1 VKPALV
7 VSGGGSKG
15 AFAVGAIRYL
25 RETRGI
31 EFGLVAGTSTGALIA
46 PLVVTDE
53 MGLLEDL
60 YTSVRNADLLAPVS
74 VQTSWK
80 RGYLFDTK
88 PMEKLLAKTM
98 DAERARRVL
107 ESTVPV
113 FLSSVN
119 LQTGRLT
126 YFQAGG
132 PRGRSEG
139 PHADLIR
146 VEDRATLLSAI
157 VASTNQPLFMPAVC
171 LAPKA
176 RPIREY
182 VDGGVREYAP
192 LHIAIANGAQE
203 VYAILHSPPPAGKS
217 VREGQ
222 VKGFLAMAGRALEL
236 LTDEIGESD
245 LQKAQLYSEA
255 TLYLEA
261 IRHNARDLG
270 LTSEQITQLFAGANP
285 FVGRRPVILHVIRP
299 ESELPCSGLQFDPKA
314 MKTLVKWGARRAREI
329 VG

>member
-25 RETRGI
+25 RETKGV

-53 MGLLEDL
+53 MALLEQL

-74 VQTSWK
+74 VQTTWK
-80 RGYLFDTK
+80 RGYVFDTK
-88 PMEKLLAKTM
+88 PMEKLLAKTI
-98 DAERARRVL
+98 DATRARRVL
-107 ESTVPV
+107 ESAVPA
-113 FLSSVN
+113 FLSAVN

-132 PRGRSEG
+132 ADGCSEG
-139 PHADLIR
+139 PHADLVR
-146 VEDRATLLSAI
+146 VKDRPTLLSAI

-171 LAPKA
+171 LAPKE
-176 RPIREY
+176 RPVREY

-192 LHIAIANGAQE
+192 IHIAIANGASE

-222 VKGFLAMAGRALEL
+222 LKGLPAIAGRALQL

-245 LQKAQLYSEA
+245 LGKALLYSEA
-255 TLYLEA
+255 TSYLET
-261 IRHNARDLG
+261 IRDNARGLG
-270 LTSEQITQLFAGANP
+270 LDAEQITQLFAGENP
-285 FVGRRPVILHVIRP
+285 FVGRRPVKIHVIRP
-299 ESELPCSGLQFDPKA
+299 ERELPCSGLDFEPKA
-314 MKTLVKWGARRAREI
+314 MKALVTWGARRAQEI